1 MEFYVESTRDYANEL
16 LEQTRN
22 YFLAVKKEKG
32 YSYRDLANLSGIS
45 EDTIKNFCSG
55 KTSKNAGFITIIVLA
70 MALNIDLNSLV
81 GYTPQK
87 DTVTKPL
94 IEPIDTNIDVIVK
107 TYEERIADIKEL
119 CEERIADVRKC
130 CDIRISDLKQN
141 YEERLTEQK
150 ELLISTLNK

>member
-70 MALNIDLNSLV
+70 MALNIDLNNLV
-81 GYTPQK
+81 GYTPQN
-87 DTVTKPL
+87 VTKPL
-94 IEPIDTNIDVIVK
+94 IEPVDTNIDVIVK

-119 CEERIADVRKC
+119 CEIRIEDIRKC
-130 CDIRISDLKQN
+130 CDLRISDIKSM
-141 YEERLTEQK
+141 YENKK
-150 ELLISTLNK
+150 E